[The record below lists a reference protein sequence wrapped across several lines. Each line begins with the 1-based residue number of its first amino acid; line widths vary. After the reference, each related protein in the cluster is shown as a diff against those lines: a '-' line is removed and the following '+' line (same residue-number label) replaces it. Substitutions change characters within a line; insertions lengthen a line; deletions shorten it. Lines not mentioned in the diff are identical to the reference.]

1 MFDLLSTSYGWTDDQ
16 IMELPLVRFRQIFGT
31 LQQRFYTED
40 LREEAL
46 VEWQTRSL
54 ASMIAGL
61 GRSKRHAQGL
71 FRQADSIRIRA
82 GSSGVRSSG
91 RQNESWTPGT
101 PISPDDPR
109 FARNTDSRVAMLVQG
124 LEHER

>member
-40 LREEAL
+40 LREE
-46 VEWQTRSL
+46 E
-54 ASMIAGL
+54 
-61 GRSKRHAQGL
+61 
-71 FRQADSIRIRA
+71 ADSIRIRA